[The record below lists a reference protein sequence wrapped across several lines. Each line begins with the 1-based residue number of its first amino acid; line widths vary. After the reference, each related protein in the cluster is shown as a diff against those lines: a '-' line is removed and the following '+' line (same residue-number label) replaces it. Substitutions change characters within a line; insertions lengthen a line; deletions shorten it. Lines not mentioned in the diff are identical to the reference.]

1 MRLPV
6 AKKLRSK
13 KPARAQKHD
22 ELEQLFSQFEE
33 QLQACEEKMG
43 MLKQALSEFEAQK
56 CETDKSDASSVE
68 SSPTHSP

>member
-6 AKKLRSK
+6 AKKLRPK
-13 KPARAQKHD
+13 KPARAHEHD

-43 MLKQALSEFEAQK
+43 MLKQALSEFDAQK
-56 CETDKSDASSVE
+56 CEADESDASLAV